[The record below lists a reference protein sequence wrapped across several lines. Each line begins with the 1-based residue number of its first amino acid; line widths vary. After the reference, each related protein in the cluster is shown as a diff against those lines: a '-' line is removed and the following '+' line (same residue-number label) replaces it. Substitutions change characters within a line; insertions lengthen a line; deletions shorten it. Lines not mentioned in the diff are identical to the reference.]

1 MMGKIRSNLPKE
13 VFIIGGSTVLVGV
26 PLLLL
31 ANKAFNVKGG
41 LSLVQLV
48 GVMFATGAAMHIIYE
63 VTGGN
68 KYFCEK
74 YSEEQNK

>member
-1 MMGKIRSNLPKE
+1 MRSNLPNE
-13 VFIIGGSTVLVGV
+13 VLIIGGSTVLVGV

-31 ANKAFNVKGG
+31 ANKALNVKGG
-41 LSLVQLV
+41 LSILQLA
-48 GVMFATGAAMHIIYE
+48 GVMFATGAAMHILYE

-74 YSEEQNK
+74 YSEQIQKNN